1 MKTNKFTLSAFWVAV
16 GFSSLLWMKN
26 DSIAAEK
33 LPLEKIQ
40 LPPGFEISLYA
51 EVPGA
56 RSMTLSA
63 SGTLF
68 IGTQKA
74 GKVYAIQTR
83 SEQNKKPMVI
93 AQGLNMPNG
102 VAFRDGALYV
112 AEISRVLRY
121 DGIEYRLND
130 AP

>member
-16 GFSSLLWMKN
+16 GVSNLLWMRG

-33 LPLEKIQ
+33 LPLDKIQ

-56 RSMTLSA
+56 RSMTLSP

-74 GKVYAIQTR
+74 GKV
-83 SEQNKKPMVI
+83 
-93 AQGLNMPNG
+93 
-102 VAFRDGALYV
+102 
-112 AEISRVLRY
+112 
-121 DGIEYRLND
+121 
-130 AP
+130 